1 MATVSHQKLL
11 DAVIA
16 YDRAMLGRV
25 PNSAA
30 KIEAM
35 LAALEAAN
43 APAPVVKRCQ
53 AERQGDEMACGRC
66 GLRWSPG
73 DEDPPSCSPV
83 ERRVTIR
90 READQP

>member
-1 MATVSHQKLL
+1 MATLTNEKLL

-16 YDRAMLGRV
+16 YDRVMLGRV

-35 LAALEAAN
+35 LAALEAVN
-43 APAPVVKRCQ
+43 ASAPPVKRCQ
-53 AERQGDEMACGRC
+53 AVREGDEMACGRC

-73 DEDPPSCSPV
+73 DEDPPRCSPV
-83 ERRVTIR
+83 ERRVSIR
-90 READQP
+90 REVDR